1 MKIFIATDNSVKAVD
16 TATKAYDK
24 VLTIDNKVT
33 TVANDLSNEITRAT
47 TSEQILDHKIS
58 DVDTKIST
66 AVTSAEQAL
75 NAVNSHIYNSSN
87 PHNVTKYQIGLSL
100 VENIAPI
107 DMPLSN
113 ATKQAIEEALSWNE

>member
-1 MKIFIATDNSVKAVD
+1 M
-16 TATKAYDK
+16 
-24 VLTIDNKVT
+24 
-33 TVANDLSNEITRAT
+33 ANDLSNEITRAT
-47 TSEQILDHKIS
+47 ASEQILDHKIS

-100 VENIAPI
+100 VENIAPE
-107 DMPLSN
+107 DMPLSK
-113 ATKQAIEEALSWNE
+113 ATKQAIEEALTWNE